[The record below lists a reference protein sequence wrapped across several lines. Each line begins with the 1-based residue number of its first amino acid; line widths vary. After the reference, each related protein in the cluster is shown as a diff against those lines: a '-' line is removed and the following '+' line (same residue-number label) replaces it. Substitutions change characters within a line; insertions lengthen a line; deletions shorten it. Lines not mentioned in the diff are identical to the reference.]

1 MTALPERHQ
10 TSRAS
15 STYSPVAG
23 TIPIWPSRNR
33 RFSSGGGD
41 AIVLRMDDKHPH
53 DGATYLILRHEDG
66 SFGVEVTIPGANPIT
81 ISGLDGEAGAEKWI
95 ARHKETVAKGRPRRT
110 FTRAKR

>member
-1 MTALPERHQ
+1 
-10 TSRAS
+10 
-15 STYSPVAG
+15 
-23 TIPIWPSRNR
+23 
-33 RFSSGGGD
+33 
-41 AIVLRMDDKHPH
+41 MDDKHPH
-53 DGATYLILRHEDG
+53 DGATYVILRHDDG